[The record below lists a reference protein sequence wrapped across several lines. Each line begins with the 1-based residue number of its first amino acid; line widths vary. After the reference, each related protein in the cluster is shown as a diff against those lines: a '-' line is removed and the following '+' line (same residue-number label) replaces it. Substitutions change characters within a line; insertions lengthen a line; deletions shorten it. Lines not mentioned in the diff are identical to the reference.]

1 MVERNF
7 AVKYHTIKASDFK
20 DKQSYDKANLTLER
34 FNIVRVPQKD
44 KGTILIIYN
53 RGEAYKHIYGKA
65 RFVYQEAKRFLSEGQ
80 EAALLTHW
88 VQAGNVGYWS
98 AGVDYTL
105 NEYDIAKPNELIAD
119 ALKSAG
125 LSPKEVSKEDYSTLY
140 KVLKSEEDQGRELTR
155 TKAIK
160 FGKEIGVDPA
170 SLMFNQLKV
179 PLWGTV
185 NLSQDKTYQEKR
197 EKSERERTFG
207 SRKSETINK
216 VYQSGQIAQNRA
228 NLRLV
233 TCPRD
238 LYRPDVRAIK
248 INSPDSIYDGMIA
261 YYHMSNK
268 VSDAAINKLCVV
280 GYRIDNPFFL
290 GTEKIIM
297 KEDRYY
303 LGIYRVYGT
312 QKKLFNPDP
321 NIPEKDLRHTMLA
334 DFKPSWVAPVISLVR
349 EEELE
354 KDPIPT
360 PTLQKLKKLGKLIRE
375 EEAHSI
381 DQIKTINEKIK
392 IFEAINEKFYGQRKE
407 KKAANDRVEKARN
420 DLQALVKEQEV
431 KALGLQQQIFELQAR
446 IEGEKSKA
454 GHPFKKFIPDLTV
467 GDNIIEIKKRAHEKK
482 N

>member
-7 AVKYHTIKASDFK
+7 EVKYHTIKASYFK
-20 DKQSYDKANLTLER
+20 DKQSHEKANLTLER
-34 FNIVRVPQKD
+34 FNIVRDLQKD
-44 KGTILIIYN
+44 EANILIIYN
-53 RGEAYKHIYGKA
+53 NGEAYKHISGDA
-65 RFVYQEAKRFLSEGQ
+65 RSVFHEAKRFLSEGQ

-88 VQAGNVGYWS
+88 VQAGDIGFWS
-98 AGVDYTL
+98 SGVDHTL
-105 NEYDIAKPNELIAD
+105 NEYDITKPNELISK
-119 ALKSAG
+119 ALKKAG
-125 LSPKEVSKEDYSTLY
+125 LSPKEVSKKDYSTLY
-140 KVLKSEEDQGRELTR
+140 KVLKSEEDEGRELTR

-170 SLMFNQLKV
+170 SLMFDQLKV
-179 PLWGTV
+179 PLWGATS
-185 NLSQDKTYQEKR
+185 LSQDKTYQER
-197 EKSERERTFG
+197 EERNERQRTFG
-207 SRKSETINK
+207 SRKSVLVNK
-216 VYQSGQIAQNRA
+216 VYRSGQIHPEHA

-233 TCPRD
+233 VCPRD
-238 LYRPDVRAIK
+238 IYRPDVRAIK

-280 GYRIDNPFFL
+280 GYRIDNSFSL

-321 NIPEKDLRHTMLA
+321 NIPEKDLRHTILA

-354 KDPIPT
+354 KDPIPS
-360 PTLQKLKKLGKLIRE
+360 PTLQKLGKLIRE

-381 DQIKTINEKIK
+381 NQVKQINEKVK
-392 IFEAINEKFYGQRKE
+392 LFEFLSGQFYEDKKDKE
-407 KKAANDRVEKARN
+407 KKFSELKVKKAKD

-431 KALGLQQQIFELQAR
+431 KANRLQEQIFELQAR

-454 GHPFKKFIPDLTV
+454 GHLFKRFLPDLTV

>member
-7 AVKYHTIKASDFK
+7 EVKYHTIKPSVFK
-20 DKQSYDKANLTLER
+20 DKESYDKANLTIER

-44 KGTILIIYN
+44 KATILIIYN
-53 RGEAYKHIYGKA
+53 EMAYKQIYGKA

-80 EAALLTHW
+80 DAALLSHW

-98 AGVDYTL
+98 AGVDHTL
-105 NEYDIAKPNELIAD
+105 NEYDIAKPNELIAN

-160 FGKEIGVDPA
+160 FGKDIGVDPA

-197 EKSERERTFG
+197 EKSERQRTFG

-216 VYQSGQIAQNRA
+216 VYQSGRIAPNRA

-238 LYRPDVRAIK
+238 LYRQDVRAIS

-280 GYRIDNPFFL
+280 GYRIDNSFYF
-290 GTEKIIM
+290 GAEKIIM
-297 KEDRYY
+297 KEDRSY

-321 NIPEKDLRHTMLA
+321 NIPEKDLRHTILA

-354 KDPIPT
+354 RDSIPA
-360 PTLQKLKKLGKLIRE
+360 PTLQKLGKLIRE

-381 DQIKTINEKIK
+381 DQVKQINEKVK
-392 IFEAINEKFYGQRKE
+392 LFEFLSGQFYEDKKDKE
-407 KKAANDRVEKARN
+407 KKISELKVKKAKD

-431 KALGLQQQIFELQAR
+431 KASRLQQQIFELQAR
-446 IEGEKSKA
+446 MEAEKSKA
-454 GHPFKKFIPDLTV
+454 GIRRFIPDLTV